1 MKKYNC
7 LLALLVSVFL
17 LFCACVQEQAN
28 PTSSPTQ
35 PTNLTGPSSSTQSNP
50 TSAPTQPS
58 IPTDPPTSQP
68 NLDWVT
74 TREIVPFEDRFKEDV
89 PFGDN
94 TTTWIASSNDSSS
107 NDYNVFRLQRSSIT
121 IENGKEKECVYNIPV
136 DEALWDYCY
145 LLSADGRWA
154 YVCSGGELCK
164 LDLLSGEL
172 TTLVEKRES
181 DLYWQV
187 QACGKDTVCIFQLDV
202 QRNLRIYYRD
212 LHSDAE
218 KTLYSGVLPQTSAY
232 DLQSG
237 WRGLSFR
244 APSSTLGTFTW
255 QMMNPAFYA
264 ASQEELANPD
274 SQFKRVY
281 QEDYSRCWEDPE
293 KHPIHLASCPALCNA
308 IQDEL
313 NTPYYIKY
321 ICDPVS
327 GTVTEDYGIIDRC
340 FYGTG
345 LGHNHFDYEI
355 TKEETPEILDVAP
368 VEIPNISKASG
379 VWPEADSI
387 DLFIYSDFGGGHPYL
402 ALGDSIC
409 KLADIPVTEAE
420 IGSDFVYCITTEGA
434 IVQISYDGKI
444 CNTIYTSYNEL
455 RNLFYWQD
463 ALYFIDGNTIVCI
476 DTIAGTYC
484 PIIRTTLKEM
494 NISSAYDNGLHFY
507 VRQGLYFQE
516 YIFSPYT
523 GELTEFFFF

>member
-17 LFCACVQEQAN
+17 LFCACAQEQAN
-28 PTSSPTQ
+28 
-35 PTNLTGPSSSTQSNP
+35 N
-50 TSAPTQPS
+50 TSAPTQPTTLTDPS
-58 IPTDPPTSQP
+58 SVPTQPSDPTDPTDPTNPSSPIQP
-68 NLDWVT
+68 STDWVT
-74 TREIVPFEDRFKEDV
+74 TRTIVPFEDRFKEDV
-89 PFGDN
+89 HFGDSS
-94 TTTWIASSNDSSS
+94 TTWVTPSNDDSHSA
-107 NDYNVFRLQRSSIT
+107 YNQFRLQRSSIT
-121 IENGKEKECVYNIPV
+121 IENGKETQCVYSVPI

-172 TTLVEKRES
+172 TTLAEKRDS

-187 QACGKDTVCIFQLDV
+187 QACGKDTVCIFQLDA

-237 WRGLSFR
+237 WRGLSFK

-274 SQFKRVY
+274 SHFK
-281 QEDYSRCWEDPE
+281 QMHQQDFSRCWEDPE
-293 KHPIHLASCPALCNA
+293 NHPIHLASCPALCHA
-308 IQDEL
+308 IQDEY
-313 NTPYYIKY
+313 NIPYYIKY
-321 ICDPVS
+321 ICDPIS
-327 GTVTEDYGIIDRC
+327 GVVTEDYGIIDNC

-345 LGHNHFDYEI
+345 LGHDHFDYEI
-355 TKEETPEILDVAP
+355 TKEGTPEILDVAP

-379 VWPEADSI
+379 VWPEADYI
-387 DLFIYSDFGGGHPYL
+387 DLFIYSDFGGRHPYL
-402 ALGDSIC
+402 ALSDSIV

-444 CNTIYTSYNEL
+444 CNTIYVSDNEL
-455 RNLFYWQD
+455 GALRYWQD
-463 ALYFIDGNTIVCI
+463 GLYFTDGNSIVCI
-476 DTIAGTYC
+476 DTIAGTYR
-484 PIIRTTLKEM
+484 PIIRTTLKE
-494 NISSAYDNGLHFY
+494 FY
-507 VRQGLYFQE
+507 LSGGYFDSLRFGIRQGLYCQE
-516 YIFSPYT
+516 YLFYPDT
-523 GELTEFFFF
+523 GELTAIYFI